1 MEKLKIEGNHKLS
14 GTIEIGG
21 AKNSAVALI
30 PAAIL
35 SDEVTINNVPDISD
49 VRNLKEIISY
59 LGCEFYKEGTKVT
72 INTKKF
78 NNKPITEEYCQKL
91 RASYYFM
98 GAILGRY
105 KKVEMYFPGG
115 CKIGA
120 RPIDFHLKAF
130 EQLGAI
136 ITKEGNK
143 YLVKAKKLIGTD
155 IILPISSVGATVNI
169 LLASVMAE
177 GITTIANA
185 AKEPEVGNLIDFLNS
200 MGAKIEGKDTDK
212 LTITGVKKLT
222 KGQIDTIPDR
232 IEAGTYIILGAM
244 VGDNLKIN
252 NLNPKH
258 LTALINTMKQMN
270 INMQVDETS
279 ITISKAHNIKPVD
292 VKTEIYPGFPTDLQQ
307 PLTSLLVLADGTST
321 IEENIYE
328 NRFQNIKY
336 LNIMGANITN
346 QGKKITISGPTTY
359 KGTEVVTTDLRAG
372 ACLVLAALAAKGET
386 TIKEVKYILRG
397 YENLV
402 NKLKTV
408 GASISLEYK

>member
-136 ITKEGNK
+136 ITNEGNK

-258 LTALINTMKQMN
+258 LTALINTMKKMN

-279 ITISKAHNIKPVD
+279 ITISKTNNIKPVD

-307 PLTSLLVLADGTST
+307 PLTSLLALADGTST